1 MPTLTPSTRHRSTQG
16 HYKLWAWQHTEYNRI
31 QVLDADV
38 LPLVNMDALF
48 DLPIASKF
56 IGCPGKDS
64 VLNAGWFSLRPDCE
78 TFKRM
83 TDLLWYRGMR
93 RPRQWDMSKGWG
105 VPMPAWTNA
114 LGREMNTGWDFFD
127 ARGNQ
132 GHMYAYFRFFA
143 RDLVLFYPSQVVRY
157 TPTKEAVVSTLGD
170 GSDLSQ
176 KVWAAFPCPFFQKN
190 EPPPL
195 AYYHFTGNKK
205 PWSKYDPSNAKFAEW
220 YAALGEAG
228 VDAQS
233 LFN

>member
-1 MPTLTPSTRHRSTQG
+1 M
-16 HYKLWAWQHTEYNRI
+16 WAWQHTEYNRI

-38 LPLVNMDALF
+38 LPLVNMDSLF

-93 RPRQWDMSKGWG
+93 RPRQWDISKGWG
-105 VPMPAWTNA
+105 VPMPPWTNA
-114 LGREMNTGWDFFD
+114 LGRRMETGWDFFD

-157 TPTKEAVVSTLGD
+157 SLSRETVVSTIGD
-170 GSDLSQ
+170 GSDISE
-176 KVWAAFPCPFFQKN
+176 KVWAAFPCPFVRK
-190 EPPPL
+190 EAPPPL

-205 PWSKYDPSNAKFAEW
+205 PWSKYDPANAKFAEW

-228 VDAQS
+228 VDPS
-233 LFN
+233 VLFAE

>member
-1 MPTLTPSTRHRSTQG
+1 MG
-16 HYKLWAWQHTEYNRI
+16 HYKLWAWQHTEYRRI

-38 LPLVNMDALF
+38 LPLINMDALF
-48 DLPIASKF
+48 ELPIASPF
-56 IGCPGKDS
+56 VGCPGKDS
-64 VLNAGWFSLRPDCE
+64 VLNAGWFSLQPDCE

-157 TPTKEAVVSTLGD
+157 SLSREAVVSTIGD
-170 GSDLSQ
+170 GSDISE
-176 KVWAAFPCPFFQKN
+176 KVWAAFPCPFFQK
-190 EPPPL
+190 EAPPPL

-205 PWSKYDPSNAKFAEW
+205 PWSKYDPANAKFAEW

-228 VDAQS
+228 VDPS
-233 LFN
+233 VLFAE